1 MKIQALCCFVGSIC
15 MVKGEVREVSDELAS
30 DLISAGYAQETEK
43 PGKTPFKKAV
53 KQGDHPRSDR

>member
-30 DLISAGYAQETEK
+30 DLIAAGYAQEMEK
-43 PGKTPFKKAV
+43 PEKTPSKKAV
-53 KQGDHPRSDR
+53 KQGDHR

>member
-30 DLISAGYAQETEK
+30 DLISAGYAQEAEK
-43 PGKTPFKKAV
+43 SGKTSPKKAV
-53 KQGDHPRSDR
+53 KQGDHP